1 MGRLRFIT
9 WSISLLLIVLAAPTQ
24 AALICDETT
33 GSRCSTVDT
42 NKNLRASQGASTRTT
57 YIASVSAA
65 TAATAHTLSIESAA
79 GTGFKLAKFCVT
91 VSNAAAASS
100 IAVTVQRRTT
110 ASSAGTALTNNGTG
124 TTAITSMD
132 GTSSYGGIARLD
144 GTPGTAGAVLDQHQI
159 QIGIIATGAG
169 SEVPYCVQYGGL
181 GEQMPTVAAGVNNGL
196 SIAVPTLGAGSLAT
210 GITATIIAE

>member
-9 WSISLLLIVLAAPTQ
+9 WSISLLLLALAIPGH

-33 GSRCSTVDT
+33 GSRCATVDT

-57 YIASVSAA
+57 YRASVSGL

-79 GTGFKLAKFCVT
+79 GTGFKLSGFCVS
-91 VSNAAAASS
+91 VSNATAASS
-100 IAVTVQRRTT
+100 IAVTVARRTT
-110 ASSAGTALTNNGTG
+110 ASSGGTALTNNGTG
-124 TTAITSMD
+124 TTAITSFD
-132 GTSSYGGIARLD
+132 GDSSYGGIARID
-144 GTPGTAGAVLDQHQI
+144 GTPGTAGAVLDQYQF

-169 SEVPYCVQYGGL
+169 SSLPFCVQYGQW

-196 SIAVPTLGAGSLAT
+196 SIAVPSFGAGSQT
-210 GITATIIAE
+210 TSISATIIAE